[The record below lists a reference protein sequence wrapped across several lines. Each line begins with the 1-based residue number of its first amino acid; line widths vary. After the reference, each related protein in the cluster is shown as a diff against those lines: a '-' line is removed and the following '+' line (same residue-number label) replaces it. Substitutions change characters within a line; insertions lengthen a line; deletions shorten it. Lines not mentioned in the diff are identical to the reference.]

1 MMGNDQTISRDLY
14 DLLTTQNF
22 DPEITDQQGKPSQPD
37 EGRIYKF
44 DYIGNSGKNY
54 GTAVLVVG
62 EDNDLMFFFGDNL
75 GKSMEEPD
83 KTDWFQFLQQL
94 SQFATEHRYTW
105 SPKDLNRFKHT
116 MAGMAAISE
125 GLFEGYYGT
134 RKKSYVGEPTEARL
148 VINHNRMIGEN
159 DKRYRYVESL
169 FIETVDGER
178 FKLPFTKLAGGNAML
193 EHVRQGGR
201 PYDIRG
207 VHITDIVNEM
217 SVLGRFNRARQNRVF
232 EGVTQELV
240 EQAENYYKALKEN
253 LKHLGSSRGY
263 KKYFESW
270 SPADIT
276 TEEALVEDLKT
287 LFVEQSIDA
296 RIEAALPTLAKI
308 QQGAKMKEADIFE
321 SWVNNLA
328 EGTWALP
335 DNPEAQA
342 KLDELMSK
350 ELIVGPDATNATEQL
365 YDIIGDDK
373 LFDILG
379 QLADRDARANIW
391 DDTDVQARLKE
402 LGIQLNTTPDAMA
415 EPEVTPPT
423 GDEELKEGHMADVDL
438 ILQDVAN
445 GDEDIYRVY
454 SSPRTAEEQYAS
466 KIIGDMY
473 DEVVIDK
480 HLHPDDDFEQILDI
494 VADRLAQEHSVN
506 EADNTATFVEQGV
519 AEDEYN
525 ESKIGSG
532 VKRAEWANERG
543 DWRGVSYYIQDAL
556 NKTKN
561 KKFADAMK
569 QALYAQERGDW
580 RGKDYYI
587 NVASKYALEPKY
599 EKFIEK
605 FKQIFNDQNVA
616 EGEYDDPRWE
626 PREPDMSRKVD
637 WDIEAERN
645 KPEEPETAK
654 TVTIT
659 DNSGKVV
666 LTFPS
671 TGGFY
676 GDLRF
681 AASKGF
687 DTDSGDYHMNWK
699 KDVAED
705 GSNEMGGR
713 NGVWDS
719 FYESDE
725 LARIKQLALLK

>member
-1 MMGNDQTISRDLY
+1 MMGNDQTISQDLY

-22 DPEITDQQGKPSQPD
+22 DPEVTDQQGKPSQPN
-37 EGRIYKF
+37 EGQVFKF
-44 DYIGNSGKNY
+44 DYVSSSGKNY

-83 KTDWFQFLQQL
+83 KTEWFKFLQQL

-134 RKKSYVGEPTEARL
+134 RKKSYLGEPTEARL

-178 FKLPFTKLAGGNAML
+178 FKMPFTKLAGGNAML
-193 EHVRQGGR
+193 EHIRQGGK

-207 VHITDIVNEM
+207 QHITDMVNEM
-217 SVLGRFNRARQNRVF
+217 SVLSRFNRARQNRVF

-240 EQAENYYKALKEN
+240 EQAAGYYQSLKEN
-253 LKHLGSSRGY
+253 LKHLSSTRGY
-263 KKYFESW
+263 QKYFESW

-321 SWVNNLA
+321 SWINNLS

-350 ELIVGPDATNATEQL
+350 ELVVGPDATNATEQL
-365 YDIIGDDK
+365 YDVIGDDQ

-379 QLADRDARANIW
+379 DLADRDPRANIW
-391 DDTDVQARLKE
+391 DDTDVQRRLSE
-402 LGIQLNTTPDAMA
+402 LGI
-415 EPEVTPPT
+415 
-423 GDEELKEGHMADVDL
+423 ELKTAPDQTNDKELNEGHMAEVDQ

-454 SSPRTAEEQYAS
+454 TQPRTKEEAYAA
-466 KIIGDMY
+466 KLIGDMY
-473 DEVVIDK
+473 DEVVIDR
-480 HLHPDDDFEQILDI
+480 HLHPDDDIEKILDV
-494 VADRLAQEHSVN
+494 VADRLAQDYSMN

-519 AEDEYN
+519 AEGIFDIFKKLPA
-525 ESKIGSG
+525 SGSTVKIAGRPVEITHTGTGGDYIGYTWADKNGKEHYEETSASNHSNL
-532 VKRAEWANERG
+532 RSLANTIAAEIEA
-543 DWRGVSYYIQDAL
+543 
-556 NKTKN
+556 
-561 KKFADAMK
+561 ADK
-569 QALYAQERGDW
+569 G
-580 RGKDYYI
+580 
-587 NVASKYALEPKY
+587 
-599 EKFIEK
+599 
-605 FKQIFNDQNVA
+605 VA
-616 EGEYDDPRWE
+616 EEYDPSYDPEYRGY
-626 PREPDMSRKVD
+626 S
-637 WDIEAERN
+637 
-645 KPEEPETAK
+645 KPEQDPDAWKQDRDLEEPSAPK

-659 DNSGKVV
+659 DNAGNVV

-676 GDLRF
+676 GDLRM
-681 AASKGF
+681 AKEKGF
-687 DTDSGDYHMNWK
+687 DTDSGEYNINWK
-699 KDVAED
+699 RDVAED
-705 GSNEMGGR
+705 GKNEMSGR
-713 NGVWDS
+713 DGVWDS

>member
-1 MMGNDQTISRDLY
+1 MMGNDQTISQDLY

-22 DPEITDQQGKPSQPD
+22 DPEVTDQQGKVSQSN
-37 EGRIYKF
+37 EGRVYKF
-44 DYIGNSGKNY
+44 DYISSTNKNY
-54 GTAVLVVG
+54 GTAVLVIG

-83 KTDWFQFLQQL
+83 KTEWFQFLQHL

-193 EHVRQGGR
+193 EHVRQGGK

-207 VHITDIVNEM
+207 THITDMVNEM
-217 SVLGRFNRARQNRVF
+217 AVLSRFNRARQNRVF

-240 EQAENYYKALKEN
+240 EQAAGYYQSLKEN
-253 LKHLGSSRGY
+253 LKHLTTSRGY
-263 KKYFESW
+263 QKYFESW

-321 SWVNNLA
+321 SWINNLS

-350 ELIVGPDATNATEQL
+350 ELVVGPDATNATEQL
-365 YDIIGDDK
+365 YDVVGDDQ
-373 LFDILG
+373 LFDIL
-379 QLADRDARANIW
+379 QDLAARDPRANAW
-391 DDTDVQARLKE
+391 DDTDVQQRLEE
-402 LGIQLNTTPDAMA
+402 LGIQLNTTPAAMQQ
-415 EPEVTPPT
+415 PEVTPPA
-423 GDEELKEGHMADVDL
+423 GDAELTESHMAEVDL
-438 ILQDVAN
+438 ILQDIAS

-454 SSPRTAEEQYAS
+454 TQPRTKEEAYAA

-473 DEVVIDK
+473 DEVVIDQ
-480 HLHPDDDFEQILDI
+480 HLHADDDVEQILDI
-494 VADRLAQEHSVN
+494 VANQLEQKYSLN
-506 EADNTATFVEQGV
+506 EADNLASFVEQGV
-519 AEDEYN
+519 AEGH
-525 ESKIGSG
+525 ESEKAELAKKIRDLSALG
-532 VKRAEWANERG
+532 KNHEANKLRFE
-543 DWRGVSYYIQDAL
+543 L
-556 NKTKN
+556 NRLHELDRTKQKN
-561 KKFADAMK
+561 K
-569 QALYAQERGDW
+569 QG
-580 RGKDYYI
+580 
-587 NVASKYALEPKY
+587 
-599 EKFIEK
+599 
-605 FKQIFNDQNVA
+605 VA
-616 EGEYDDPRWE
+616 EGEYDPSYDPDYR
-626 PREPDMSRKVD
+626 PYQ
-637 WDIEAERN
+637 
-645 KPEEPETAK
+645 KPEQDPDSWKQERDLEEPAAPT
-654 TVTIT
+654 TVTIR
-659 DNSGKVV
+659 DAEGNVV
-666 LTFPS
+666 LQFPS

-676 GDLRF
+676 GDKKYAL
-681 AASKGF
+681 SKGF
-687 DTDSGDYHMNWK
+687 DTDTDYVIKWK

-705 GSNEMGGR
+705 GSNEMSGR
-713 NGVWDS
+713 NGIWDS